1 MPLEIGSNNLKT
13 PATVIDKIMDYLA
26 VWRLT
31 LERGHQS
38 HLFCHQASVS
48 ISSRI
53 ILSVALEI
61 PSRSKGAE
69 REPGS
74 LIGYQGNAGDA
85 DGIIG
90 QEFGGTGGNTV
101 TMARAF
107 NQRSYKMWL
116 ILNMTVDSRCRD

>member
-1 MPLEIGSNNLKT
+1 VPLKIGSNNLKT
-13 PATVIDKIMDYLA
+13 PDTVIDKIMDYLA
-26 VWRLT
+26 VCRLT

-69 REPGS
+69 REPGP
-74 LIGYQGNAGDA
+74 LTLVITPVRQCAGE
-85 DGIIG
+85 GG
-90 QEFGGTGGNTV
+90 QSNQV
-101 TMARAF
+101 RSTMAGPDK
-107 NQRSYKMWL
+107 NL
-116 ILNMTVDSRCRD
+116 SRWARVISVAVTYPRGA

>member
-1 MPLEIGSNNLKT
+1 MTSVPLKIGSNNLKT
-13 PATVIDKIMDYLA
+13 PDTVIDKIMDYLA
-26 VWRLT
+26 VCRLT

-69 REPGS
+69 REPGP
-74 LIGYQGNAGDA
+74 LTLVITPVRQCAGE
-85 DGIIG
+85 GG
-90 QEFGGTGGNTV
+90 QSNQV
-101 TMARAF
+101 RSTMAGPDK
-107 NQRSYKMWL
+107 NL
-116 ILNMTVDSRCRD
+116 SRWARVISVAVTYPRGA